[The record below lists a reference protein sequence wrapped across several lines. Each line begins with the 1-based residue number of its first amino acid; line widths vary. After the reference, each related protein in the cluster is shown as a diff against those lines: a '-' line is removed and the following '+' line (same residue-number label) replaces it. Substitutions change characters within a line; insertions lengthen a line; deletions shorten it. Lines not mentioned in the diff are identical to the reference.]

1 MSLYE
6 TCVRRPVF
14 ATMLIMSLV
23 VLGLASY
30 RELGVDLFPKVDL
43 PTVTVTTR
51 LEGESQVY
59 ATFVLDKDI
68 NVAANEVRE
77 KVSAIASQFPPG
89 TDSSSIEKF
98 DPDASPVMAIVV
110 SGKRSAREVTEIA
123 DKKIKRQLETV
134 KDVGAISLIGDRKRE
149 IQVFVSPDRLAAYNL
164 SIQQIKEAV
173 RRQNIE
179 IPGGRITWQNREQGI
194 RTMGRIEKVN
204 DFNELI
210 VADYKGAPVRLR
222 DVGYVRDGEEE
233 PRTLSRL
240 DDNRRTFII
249 G

>member
-6 TCVRRPVF
+6 ICVRRPVF
-14 ATMLIMSLV
+14 ATMLVMSLV

-43 PTVTVTTR
+43 PTITITTK
-51 LEGESQVY
+51 LEGASPEEIENQITKRIEEVVNTINGIDELRSTTIEGQSQVY
-59 ATFVLDKDI
+59 ATFVLEKDI

-77 KVSAIASQFPPG
+77 KVSGIVSQLPSG
-89 TDSSSIEKF
+89 TDSPIIEKF

-123 DKKIKRQLETV
+123 DKRIKRQLETV
-134 KDVGAISLIGDRKRE
+134 KDVGSISLVGDRKRE
-149 IQVFVSPDRLAAYNL
+149 IQIFINPDRLSAYSL

-194 RTMGRIEKVN
+194 RTMGRIEKDN

-210 VADYKGAPVRLR
+210 VAD
-222 DVGYVRDGEEE
+222 
-233 PRTLSRL
+233 
-240 DDNRRTFII
+240 
-249 G
+249 